1 MSDNSRIP
9 RTIDEFNKYLA
20 SSDKYQLDG
29 TPTNFSRFGWSAL
42 NSSDWHD
49 KKVYWADTL
58 FPLYGDPMT
67 STTAVKGNVKLFIED
82 FHVFG
87 NPLLNLAAASSVA
100 THDDEVAMNFKIGR
114 HEPTHRTVPLSEK
127 LILGALAQGGG
138 DVRFTGRTGTDASR
152 PSKPAGSDSMQLAF
166 MLQGVGDTPVPVP
179 PQPDPDRLPSPDSS
193 KFTKE
198 ILTHASMIVHFGTDN
213 QGKILI
219 AAARWFNTKHP
230 ELAGSWSSLV
240 ALMIS

>member
-1 MSDNSRIP
+1 M
-9 RTIDEFNKYLA
+9 A
-20 SSDKYQLDG
+20 SSDKYQLAG
-29 TPTNFSRFGWSAL
+29 TPSNFSRFGWSAL

-49 KKVYWADTL
+49 KKVYWSDTL
-58 FPLYGDPMT
+58 YPLYGDPMT

-87 NPLLNLAAASSVA
+87 NPLLNLAAASSAA

-114 HEPTHRTVPLSEK
+114 HEPTHRTVALSEK

-138 DVRFTGRTGTDASR
+138 DIHFTGRTSTDASR

-166 MLQGVGDTPVPVP
+166 MIQGADDTPVPVP
-179 PQPDPDRLPSPDSS
+179 PNPNPNPNPDPNKLPSPDSS

-198 ILTHASMIVHFGTDN
+198 ILTRASITVHFGTDN
-213 QGKILI
+213 TGKII
-219 AAARWFNTKHP
+219 ICAARWFNTKHP